1 MSSWTRDPDGNWT
14 DETAEIDRDDQNVQR
29 VAFEIQRF

>member
-14 DETAEIDRDDQNVQR
+14 DETAEIDRDDQAR
-29 VAFEIQRF
+29 KDWKK